1 MSETIQETLSIG
13 KKLVEYCNQGKFR
26 EAITELYAD
35 DAKHVEAAPMGPEMP
50 AENSGKEKL
59 LQLNDMWEGSHEI
72 HAMEMKGPFPHSNGN
87 FAVWMSLDVTSSEG
101 PMAGQ
106 RMQMEEV
113 CLYTVKDKKISQ
125 VDFYW
130 DPTAP
135 G

>member
-1 MSETIQETLSIG
+1 MSEAIDEAMSVG
-13 KKLVEYCNQGKFR
+13 KRLVEYCNQRKFR
-26 EAITELYAD
+26 AAITELYAD

-59 LQLNDMWEGSHEI
+59 LQMNDWWEGCHEI
-72 HAMEMKGPFPHSNGN
+72 HGMEIKGPFPHGNGN

-106 RMQMEEV
+106 RMQMEEI
-113 CLYTVKDKKISQ
+113 CHYIVKDGKIAQ

-130 DPTAP
+130 DPTMA
-135 G
+135 